1 MKFNTNK
8 LKMGYLSQ
16 KKHLRRESW
25 FCVVAIAIMAAMTCC
40 GIFAK
45 NICPSALSPLHL
57 YALSALLTIYTLW
70 RQRYKCSFAFFLLF
84 VVNFT
89 FISANAN
96 IFVSEDFNGSRE
108 LNLYFDASQNLSAQF
123 NNSQIINAGE
133 VLFDGKY
140 AAEYMTVEPQNPL
153 TLIKVDFRNVNKKDL
168 NRVFEQ
174 LSAFLKMQNHPV
186 VLFGEFGIP
195 AWTFPFR
202 KMMNSS
208 GLSVKNR
215 ILLTNSNPFN
225 IFSLPGFYILG
236 FNEMGIKNLQH
247 NGQSI
252 NWTIS
257 FNSVEP

>member
-1 MKFNTNK
+1 
-8 LKMGYLSQ
+8 MGYLSQ
-16 KKHLRRESW
+16 KKYLRRESW
-25 FCVVAIAIMAAMTCC
+25 FCIAAMVVLAAMTCY

-70 RQRYKCSFAFFLLF
+70 RRRYKYSFVFVLLF
-84 VVNFT
+84 VINFT

-96 IFVSEDFNGSRE
+96 IFVSEDFSGSHQM
-108 LNLYFDASQNLSAQF
+108 NLYFDASQKLPAQF
-123 NNSQIINAGE
+123 SKNKIINAGE

-140 AAEYMTVEPQNPL
+140 TAEYVTVEPQNPL
-153 TLIKVDFRNVNKKDL
+153 TLIKVDFRNVSKKDL
-168 NRVFEQ
+168 NIVFNQ
-174 LSAFLKMQNHPV
+174 LSAFLKMQNYPV

-202 KMMNSS
+202 TMMNKS

-215 ILLTNSNPFN
+215 ILFTGNNSFN
-225 IFSLPGFYILG
+225 VFSVPEFYILG
-236 FNEMGIKNLQH
+236 FNEMGIKNLHQ
-247 NGQSI
+247 NGQNI